1 MRIGTHA
8 GHEASGATSAPEPPA
23 LDLSLASPSPRFRPA
38 EAPEAIGAQAGPA
51 LSFDDVY
58 DAYVDFV
65 WQSARRLGVSEAAA
79 DDVVQQT
86 FVVVHRRLLD
96 FEGRSSLRTWI
107 FSVLLRVVR
116 EHRRSMR
123 RKSPHWMQ
131 SAPADPDELPDDA
144 READPFEALSR
155 AEAARVIEEL
165 LESLDEDKREVFVLA
180 ELEQMTAPEIAE
192 VTGLV
197 PRAVYSRL
205 RAARTDFERA
215 VSAWRRRAL
224 GRKP

>member
-1 MRIGTHA
+1 MRIGTDA
-8 GHEASGATSAPEPPA
+8 GHEGSGATSALEPAA
-23 LDLSLASPSPRFRPA
+23 LDLSLAAPSPPFRRVEASEAVEARTPA
-38 EAPEAIGAQAGPA
+38 P
-51 LSFDDVY
+51 SFDDVY
-58 DAYVDFV
+58 DACVDFV

-86 FVVVHRRLLD
+86 FVVVHRRLGD
-96 FEGRSSLRTWI
+96 FEGRSSVKTWI

-123 RKSPHWMQ
+123 RKSPHWLQ
-131 SAPADPDELPDDA
+131 GGPADPDELPDDA
-144 READPFEALSR
+144 RESDPFEALSR
-155 AEAARVIEEL
+155 AEAAHVIEEL

-192 VTGLV
+192 VTGLA